1 VGPGEDAAADVEYPE
16 YPKRGGTAAMKLDG
30 KVAIVTGG
38 SRGIGK
44 AIAKAFLDEGAKVA
58 ILARTKAEVEDTA
71 SELSRS
77 GLVVGYTCDVSV
89 ERQVSEVSGRV
100 FDELG
105 PASVLVNCAGVV
117 GAIGPLERTDSQAW
131 WNTVEINLYGTYL
144 WCKAVIH
151 QMRQNRQGKI
161 INISGGGAV
170 PRPNFSAYTAS
181 KAGVIYLTESLSRE
195 MWEFN
200 IQVNAIA
207 PGPVNTRMTKQVVE
221 SGSAAGIEESKAALR
236 LLTEDWPQPIKAADL
251 AIFLASS
258 DSDGITGKLISA
270 VHDNWPAWP
279 EHSDTLANTDLYTLR
294 RLDPFTI
301 GKLDLGSSLPL

>member
-1 VGPGEDAAADVEYPE
+1 M
-16 YPKRGGTAAMKLDG
+16 KKLDG

-58 ILARTKAEVEDTA
+58 ILARTKAEVEKTTL
-71 SELSRS
+71 ELSGS
-77 GLVVGYTCDVSV
+77 GPVVGYECDVSV

-100 FDELG
+100 FEDIG

-117 GAIGPLERTDSQAW
+117 GAIGPLEGTDSQAW

-170 PRPNFSAYTAS
+170 PGREPARGAHGGAGGAAAAAAAGAVE
-181 KAGVIYLTESLSRE
+181 AGV
-195 MWEFN
+195 
-200 IQVNAIA
+200 V
-207 PGPVNTRMTKQVVE
+207 G
-221 SGSAAGIEESKAALR
+221 GGAGVAGRVRAGAER
-236 LLTEDWPQPIKAADL
+236 
-251 AIFLASS
+251 
-258 DSDGITGKLISA
+258 G
-270 VHDNWPAWP
+270 
-279 EHSDTLANTDLYTLR
+279 
-294 RLDPFTI
+294 
-301 GKLDLGSSLPL
+301 